1 MKAYAM
7 IADGTEEVECLAV
20 VDILRRAGL
29 HVPIVAVEGITVIGS
44 HGIKITADATLGEAD
59 ISDADLLFI
68 PGGKAGAVKLAE
80 SKPLISAIEKVLS
93 RGGRVAAICAAPA
106 LVLGANGFL
115 SGKRATCYPGFEQH
129 IASGAVV
136 CGDRVVTDGQIT
148 TAKAM
153 GCSVE
158 LGIEL
163 VRLVVSEQAAE
174 IIREQIFS

>member
-20 VDILRRAGL
+20 VDVLRRAGL
-29 HVPIVAVEGITVIGS
+29 HMPIVAVGGPTVIGS

-68 PGGKAGAVKLAE
+68 PGGKAGAAKLAE

-115 SGKRATCYPGFEQH
+115 SGKRATCYPGFEQY
-129 IASGAVV
+129 ITNAVV